1 MFLFLIYILHL
12 ILPSICQ
19 AAHVVVNCTWPC
31 ADSSQVCVVSATT
44 IECRP
49 QHNSQWVLKQ
59 PNQSPVFVGEIARW
73 HTPCVTSP
81 NPTLHY
87 LSEDTAHIKAN
98 QSIIPW
104 PPADTD
110 RPLDSHLS
118 DCEPST
124 FCDLDTGICVDR
136 LEEDATCDST
146 NQCNNS
152 LLCIQNKCTNVS
164 LDGNEDDPPSNGTN
178 KVHIAIIVVVV
189 VVAVLA
195 IASIAGIV
203 YYRRKVRMLK
213 SKGDPND
220 PFSNTITMQPIPS
233 QQQQQQQ
240 QHPSSSAVVRNTSS
254 ASSSS
259 AATSSSA
266 TSPPTA
272 PAPAMIMEPTPT
284 MQQQHLHYQLQRQHG
299 TNDMTVPPPPYSP

>member
-1 MFLFLIYILHL
+1 MKYSYHTPRWIL
-12 ILPSICQ
+12 
-19 AAHVVVNCTWPC
+19 
-31 ADSSQVCVVSATT
+31 
-44 IECRP
+44 R
-49 QHNSQWVLKQ
+49 Q

-87 LSEDTAHIKAN
+87 LSEDTAHINAN

-110 RPLDSHLS
+110 RPLDAHLS
-118 DCEPST
+118 DCESST
-124 FCDLDTGICVDR
+124 FCDLDAGICIDR
-136 LEEDATCDST
+136 LDEDATCDST
-146 NQCNNS
+146 NQCKNP
-152 LLCIQNKCTNVS
+152 LLCIQNKCTDVS

-178 KVHIAIIVVVV
+178 KAHIAIIVVVV

-195 IASIAGIV
+195 IVSIAGIV
-203 YYRRKVRMLK
+203 YYRRKVQMLK
-213 SKGDPND
+213 SKGDPSD
-220 PFSNTITMQPIPS
+220 SISNTITMQPISS
-233 QQQQQQQ
+233 QQQQ
-240 QHPSSSAVVRNTSS
+240 HVSSSAVVRNTSS

-259 AATSSSA
+259 SSSA

-272 PAPAMIMEPTPT
+272 LAPAVIMEPTPT

>member
-1 MFLFLIYILHL
+1 M
-12 ILPSICQ
+12 
-19 AAHVVVNCTWPC
+19 
-31 ADSSQVCVVSATT
+31 
-44 IECRP
+44 
-49 QHNSQWVLKQ
+49 
-59 PNQSPVFVGEIARW
+59 GEIARW